1 MTFKKNYKKLSR
13 YGKKIINKLDGTNH
27 TGSAK
32 ELVKKYL
39 KLEEVEQAFI
49 DKMYSYLAM
58 EIDLIGGILEEWDLS
73 IKGNNLKGSLVD
85 QGLLKERKYISKLRY
100 TIDDTL
106 KEIYQEVLG
115 YKNYLELSR
124 ADYNLMKSFLSEA
137 TN

>member
-1 MTFKKNYKKLSR
+1 M
-13 YGKKIINKLDGTNH
+13 DGTNH